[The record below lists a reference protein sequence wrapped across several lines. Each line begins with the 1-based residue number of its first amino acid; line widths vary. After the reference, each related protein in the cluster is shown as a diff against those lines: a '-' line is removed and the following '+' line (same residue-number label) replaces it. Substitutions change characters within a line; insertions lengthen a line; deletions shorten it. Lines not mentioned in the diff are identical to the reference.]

1 MNWNF
6 LRSDSAQSAMRI
18 TVMII
23 TFCVAINLL
32 ILPYL
37 IFLCISSNVALT
49 WLGDYVYALA
59 ALGGTGVAGKV
70 IQKKYE
76 SSSYSS
82 YDSTGL
88 QDSPSYK
95 IEEDPL
101 PKGPNGEQL

>member
-1 MNWNF
+1 MNLNF
-6 LRSDSAQSAMRI
+6 LRTDSAQSAMRI

-23 TFCVAINLL
+23 TTCVAVNLL

-37 IFLCISSNVALT
+37 IFLCISANVELT

-76 SSSYSS
+76 TASYNS
-82 YDSTGL
+82 YDSEGI
-88 QDSPSYK
+88 QDSPRYK
-95 IEEDPL
+95 VEEEPL
-101 PKGPNGEQL
+101 PKGPSGEYL